1 MQCLPLSKIT
11 VARSIH
17 ENHMNEVL
25 IRGTHLI
32 KMKDKR
38 HTWFHNK
45 NLCSNKIN
53 LQ

>member
-17 ENHMNEVL
+17 ENYMNEV
-25 IRGTHLI
+25 LI